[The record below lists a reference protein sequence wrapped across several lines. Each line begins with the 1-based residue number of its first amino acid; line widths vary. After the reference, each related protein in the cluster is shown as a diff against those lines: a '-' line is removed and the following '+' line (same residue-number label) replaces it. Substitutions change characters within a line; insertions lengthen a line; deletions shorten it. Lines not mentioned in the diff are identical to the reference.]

1 MAQTER
7 MEFPRS
13 GATRRRALAFLA
25 AAPAAFA
32 ASWPQ
37 FRGPDGQGHA
47 AVEGLPL
54 EWGEDTNLVWKT
66 PIPGRGWSSPVT
78 LDGKKIWMT
87 TATEDGKSLRAVSA
101 DFGGGRVL
109 GDVEVFRHDDL
120 PKYHAKNSYA
130 SPTPILE
137 PGRVYLHFGVRGTA
151 ALDAS
156 GKILWKS
163 EEHVFNPVH
172 GAGGS
177 PALWQDLLIF
187 TCDGGDRQ
195 YVAALDKNTGKT
207 RWTASRG
214 RSRMSFATP
223 LVIEVAGAQQVVCPG
238 GDLTAAYD
246 PATGKEIWRVT
257 YDGFS
262 LVPRPLFAHGM
273 VYIVT
278 GFYTPAVTAIRPD
291 GRGDVTAT
299 HVVWRETRGAPL
311 TPSPI
316 IVGDELFMVSDNGI
330 ASCLD
335 AKTGQRRWQSRLGGN
350 ASASPIAADGRIY
363 FTNEAGESTVVAAA
377 PEYRE
382 LAKNSVDGT
391 VFASPAVIGRSL
403 VMRSETHLY
412 RFERLQ

>member
-1 MAQTER
+1 
-7 MEFPRS
+7 MELTRS
-13 GATRRRALAFLA
+13 GATRRHALALLA
-25 AAPAAFA
+25 AAPAALS

-37 FRGPDGQGHA
+37 FRGPGGQGIA
-47 AVEGLPL
+47 AAKGLPL
-54 EWGEDTNLVWKT
+54 EWGEQTNLVWKT

-87 TATEDGKSLRAVSA
+87 TATDDDKSLRAVSA
-101 DFGGGRVL
+101 DFETGRVL
-109 GDVEVFRHDDL
+109 DDVEVFHDEEM
-120 PKYHAKNSYA
+120 PAYHEKNSYA

-137 PGRVYLHFGVRGTA
+137 PNRVYVHFGVRGTA

-156 GKILWKS
+156 GKVLWKS

-177 PALWQDLLIF
+177 PALWNDLLIF

-195 YVAALDKNTGKT
+195 YVAAIDKNTGKT
-207 RWTASRG
+207 RWTAPRG
-214 RSRMSFATP
+214 KSRMSFATP
-223 LVIEVAGAQQVVCPG
+223 LVIEVAGRPQVICPG
-238 GDLTAAYD
+238 GDVANAYD

-262 LVPRPLFAHGM
+262 LVPRPLFAHGL

-291 GRGDVTAT
+291 GSGDVTAT

-311 TPSPI
+311 TPSPV
-316 IVGDELFMVSDNGI
+316 IVGGELFMVSDNGI

-335 AKTGQRRWQSRLGGN
+335 AKTGERRWQSRLGGN
-350 ASASPIAADGRIY
+350 VSASPIAAEGRIY
-363 FTNEAGESTVVAAA
+363 FSNEVGESTVVEAAT
-377 PEYRE
+377 EYRE
-382 LAKNSVDGT
+382 LAKNTVDGG
-391 VFASPAVIGRSL
+391 VFASPAVIDQAL